1 MKGLTGNLKFDQHG
15 LRAGFELDII
25 ELKRDGLVKVG
36 TWTEEGGVNMT
47 RNFSETYTEIVES
60 LQNKTLVV
68 TTIMV
73 YFVF

>member
-1 MKGLTGNLKFDQHG
+1 MCLV
-15 LRAGFELDII
+15 LRYLRKWFL
-25 ELKRDGLVKVG
+25 LRSQVG
-36 TWTEEGGVNMT
+36 TWTERRGVNMS

-73 YFVF
+73 SLLTCQHK